1 MEASSNMMSPNVDL
15 YVLEYLVN
23 MRWLL
28 RYAIHELDPTVEQH
42 YPNFIEQVTQ
52 LEAVLSRTTVG
63 RSCTLADLPFGI
75 VRLAREG
82 VLYLLVSDHLLGGCP
97 PTMHA
102 FLQRAAEAVSN
113 GAARASP
120 QRAPA
125 NTDLNV
131 SFPSDNDDGDGR
143 EKGTSRMTIE
153 LDAQPLAA
161 IDPAGEDMLV
171 LAKVKVQ
178 GKETQAM
185 LLLLR
190 WLFSEGVLSEEELS
204 ATVEMGHMSN
214 GGLSCH
220 TSRVAPAVMEY
231 GRFCRHQQLAHRL
244 AEVVPFFFGAHL
256 LVSRSLLLQYCA
268 TLLTTDAVM
277 RHVTHLRSVASSAS
291 SCRSALPPPS
301 SVEGALLEWF
311 QAIVDSIN
319 GGEDGA
325 VVLARLED
333 CSPLRAFIQHG
344 PFCEDVMD
352 PADRDFFRL
361 VQSGESV
368 CVVLLFYCPD
378 AVPLAGLST
387 ALRAMEGGIQGSL
400 DTGPGLE
407 LLHRHLSVHYWNAI
421 VTAARQLGVGTLL
434 TPEEIVTYG
443 RTALPLHLF
452 CFIQQLFA
460 VLATNAEED
469 VRVSAD
475 TAWWEQMKSKD
486 GLTVMMK
493 ASGTDS
499 SPNPHD
505 GSDSAATRCKTSTSG
520 AQQVLRRS
528 MQDSFSPFA
537 FATRDACE
545 DATDIGQDCMALG
558 HGERVQEKRGVA
570 LLSSTARVGAS
581 LDTGEFHSI
590 KTGVGVPVSG
600 KGNTDEDTTQFSIE
614 CARTQREDEIV
625 SRRAC
630 EETLETTTSVLRPM
644 VKRRDRTQTHPSATS
659 SRSAT
664 TTASLD
670 MLTKV
675 SDLSRHRGQGRT
687 DSRASVFGA
696 HVIDTYTRAAEEEEE
711 DAPHGD
717 AAVADVLA
725 LPAGCELSD
734 ALPTSADTLLHTRA
748 VDTGLNKNA
757 AGTYTEL
764 ATAPTLWFDKPGVKA
779 PQTPKPLSSKQDETE
794 LSVQSA
800 GDGYSDNSNAPVV
813 MRVRG
818 VSEGMSSTSVRAV
831 ELSMTSSLTG
841 STDFAPQAPP
851 PTVKEARVAAK
862 EIDGTDDLSGLMQ
875 TAISSTDS
883 QCASGMSP
891 TSHLRTAAIGT
902 AEPCAVLDD
911 AMTRPLLG
919 SFITASTVTSA
930 MRSVATHNHDAEDWD
945 EGSDS
950 DKAISRRTSDA
961 TSARPSPLKGSSP
974 TIRGKTAVAAKLPS
988 AGATLAVCSRI
999 PRRGSAAT
1007 PPKRTTSLIS
1017 CENDSSSPHSCM
1029 RPSATD
1035 IAAQDED
1042 KTLLREEAETLT
1054 RATRTGKRCSPPAEK
1069 AEQVGWQPKGAQK
1082 GIAVGSD
1089 HARVMCDLPMPPVH
1103 EETPTRED
1111 GDALPHRIFS
1121 PSPVFPGSGAH
1132 RDHRHVGENPVES
1145 YTSNRTLSEGTNSF
1159 EETPLTRVQTCSASE
1174 VYGSEYTSLQEDMAA
1189 SDVDLLRRRH
1199 RTAVEESWYSSVSW
1213 SYHRT
1218 LRSAADSVASAMPL
1232 TQNTAQVRELLDR
1245 LTGIS
1250 LADMVGKDKQ
1260 ELYSV
1265 LAQQQA
1271 VVNELKAA
1279 LHSTRTR
1286 VGRRGLFCTAS
1297 HRPTLQRRR
1306 MVQLQLPLEETHDR
1320 RVKTHV
1326 QAGRDILL
1334 KARKTSGDG
1343 ADVGASVMSA
1353 ATAESGISVA
1363 NTSQSDF
1370 AGQLAET
1377 DVSSQMSECHFYPT
1391 SVRPPVSS

>member
-28 RYAIHELDPTVEQH
+28 RYAVHELDPTVEQH

-102 FLQRAAEAVSN
+102 FLQRAAEAVSI

-131 SFPSDNDDGDGR
+131 SFPSDNDDGDGM
-143 EKGTSRMTIE
+143 EKGTSRTATE

-161 IDPAGEDMLV
+161 IDPAGEDMLA
-171 LAKVKVQ
+171 LAEVKVQ

-190 WLFSEGVLSEEELS
+190 WLFSEGVLSEDELS
-204 ATVEMGHMSN
+204 ATVEMGHMSDR
-214 GGLSCH
+214 GLSCH
-220 TSRVAPAVMEY
+220 TNRVAPAVMEY

-277 RHVTHLRSVASSAS
+277 HHVTHLRSVASSAS

-378 AVPLAGLST
+378 AVPLAALST
-387 ALRAMEGGIQGSL
+387 ALHATEGCIQGSL
-400 DTGPGLE
+400 DTGPRLE
-407 LLHRHLSVHYWNAI
+407 LVHRHLSVHYWTAI
-421 VTAARQLGVGTLL
+421 VTAARQLGVGMLL

-486 GLTVMMK
+486 GLTVMMR

-499 SPNPHD
+499 SRNPHD

-537 FATRDACE
+537 FATRDACD
-545 DATDIGQDCMALG
+545 DAGGISHDRVALG
-558 HGERVQEKRGVA
+558 HDEWVQEKRGVA
-570 LLSSTARVGAS
+570 PLSSTARVAAS

-590 KTGVGVPVSG
+590 QTGVGVPASG
-600 KGNTDEDTTQFSIE
+600 RGNTDEDTTQFSIE

-644 VKRRDRTQTHPSATS
+644 VKSRGRTQTHPSAAA

-675 SDLSRHRGQGRT
+675 SDLSRHRGQERT

-696 HVIDTYTRAAEEEEE
+696 HVIDTYTRAAEE

-725 LPAGCELSD
+725 LPAGRELSD

-748 VDTGLNKNA
+748 VDAGLNKNA

-764 ATAPTLWFDKPGVKA
+764 ATAPTLWIDKPGVKA

-794 LSVQSA
+794 LSAQSA
-800 GDGYSDNSNAPVV
+800 GDGYSDNSNTPVV
-813 MRVRG
+813 IQVRG
-818 VSEGMSSTSVRAV
+818 VSGGMSSTSVRAV
-831 ELSMTSSLTG
+831 ELSMASSLTG

-862 EIDGTDDLSGLMQ
+862 EIDGSDDLSGLIQ

-883 QCASGMSP
+883 HCASGMSP
-891 TSHLRTAAIGT
+891 TPRLRTAAIGA
-902 AEPCAVLDD
+902 AEPCAMLDD
-911 AMTRPLLG
+911 GRTCPLLG

-930 MRSVATHNHDAEDWD
+930 MRRVVTHKHDAEDWD

-950 DKAISRRTSDA
+950 DKAISRRTSDG

-974 TIRGKTAVAAKLPS
+974 TIRGKTAVAAKLPRI
-988 AGATLAVCSRI
+988 GATLAACSRI
-999 PRRGSAAT
+999 PRRESAAT
-1007 PPKRTTSLIS
+1007 QPKRTTSLIS
-1017 CENDSSSPHSCM
+1017 CENDSSSPHSCT
-1029 RPSATD
+1029 RPSAMD

-1069 AEQVGWQPKGAQK
+1069 AEQVGWQPKGLQK
-1082 GIAVGSD
+1082 GIAVGGD
-1089 HARVMCDLPMPPVH
+1089 HARVTCDLPISPVH
-1103 EETPTRED
+1103 EQTPTRED
-1111 GDALPHRIFS
+1111 GDALPRRISS
-1121 PSPVFPGSGAH
+1121 PSLVFPGSGAH
-1132 RDHRHVGENPVES
+1132 RDHRHVGENLVES
-1145 YTSNRTLSEGTNSF
+1145 CTSNRTLSEGTNSF

-1174 VYGSEYTSLQEDMAA
+1174 VYGSEYTSLLEDMAA
-1189 SDVDLLRRRH
+1189 SDVDLFRRRH
-1199 RTAVEESWYSSVSW
+1199 RGAVEESWYSSVSW

-1250 LADMVGKDKQ
+1250 LEDMVDKDKQ

-1286 VGRRGLFCTAS
+1286 VGKRGLFCTAS

-1320 RVKTHV
+1320 RVKTHA
-1326 QAGRDILL
+1326 QTGREILL
-1334 KARKTSGDG
+1334 KARETSGDG
-1343 ADVGASVMSA
+1343 AVVGASVMSA
-1353 ATAESGISVA
+1353 ATVESGISVA